1 MKETGNPIAWQSR
14 TWLMDA
20 LAALMEEKKFEEIT
34 VVEICRRADLS
45 RRTFYRNYSSK
56 EDLFRSCC
64 ERLCREYVR
73 YLERD
78 TAYFAAHITEVYF
91 SFWKEHKKF
100 LRSVCRDDKICCLIE
115 VSNMYWPEIYGRLQS
130 YWKETMSGEELEYCL
145 FFNMGGLW
153 NIMMKWLFEEPERS
167 PCEMERMIRRSLQNL
182 LAGDEKSPDRSDAK

>member
-1 MKETGNPIAWQSR
+1 MKETSNPVVWQSR

-91 SFWKEHKKF
+91 SFWKEHKTF
-100 LRSVCRDDKICCLIE
+100 L
-115 VSNMYWPEIYGRLQS
+115 
-130 YWKETMSGEELEYCL
+130 
-145 FFNMGGLW
+145 
-153 NIMMKWLFEEPERS
+153 
-167 PCEMERMIRRSLQNL
+167 
-182 LAGDEKSPDRSDAK
+182 